1 MVKFL
6 LSQPKIIASPPLS
19 SKYSITNGYDL
30 FTFTILNDSGVYH
43 VHGQVSDLGAYQTV
57 AGLNGATNGAAA
69 TANTGSGGGGASGAS
84 GGSGGAGG
92 SGVVI
97 LRYPSD
103 YTATYTSGV
112 TRSTYTVGSDRVD
125 IITATSN
132 SSQTVTFAEA

>member
-1 MVKFL
+1 M
-6 LSQPKIIASPPLS
+6 SQVGANSRIIQS
-19 SKYSITNGYDL
+19 SNVD
-30 FTFTILNDSGVYH
+30 VYH
-43 VHGQVSDLGAYQTV
+43 DEFDVVVCGF
-57 AGLNGATNGAAA
+57 
-69 TANTGSGGGGASGAS
+69 
-84 GGSGGAGG
+84 GGAGG